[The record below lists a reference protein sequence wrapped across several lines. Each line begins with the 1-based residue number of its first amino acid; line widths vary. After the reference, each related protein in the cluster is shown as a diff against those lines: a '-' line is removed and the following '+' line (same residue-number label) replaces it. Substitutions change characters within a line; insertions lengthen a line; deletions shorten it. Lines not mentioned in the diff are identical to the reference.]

1 MYGSDRSQILH
12 ETELHFSH
20 ATFPIISEALLD
32 LFLIVHDK
40 RAIGVHGFVERLPS
54 EEKELTALF

>member
-1 MYGSDRSQILH
+1 MTTCLPETLSQLP
-12 ETELHFSH
+12 H
-20 ATFPIISEALLD
+20 AAFPVIPKALLD

-40 RAIGVHGFVERLPS
+40 RAIGIDGFVERLPS